1 MATIISFTTMF
12 NRLPIYTRPKEPAI
26 GYPVLIE
33 STNQTLSGL
42 PSSQI
47 VGFPEYLGGSSA
59 LRNPG
64 ESVFKGPPEKPIL
77 SLNAGSHQSFYE
89 DDDLA
94 PPPPLRIN
102 SLQYPSSPGPSS
114 LNSSCTIKPDPNK
127 QLNTPV
133 NVPLRKPN
141 ITRKP
146 APSNLNSANST
157 HPSDTFVAS
166 GLGKAATMD
175 FPPPSSSRGRGF
187 GLGNVVKGK
196 VAGRRRHD
204 SCSGTESPT
213 PIAAVKPPNFVS
225 IDDWLDSREREGLH
239 RRSNTISTAAT
250 QASSYKDP
258 TKLHIRQS
266 TFAPL
271 TPPAGMSLND
281 SPALPPIPA
290 QFIPTPRL
298 DSVRAVSAPPPPHEI
313 HPIHRPASVP
323 KDKPQ
328 EPKDHLSQLEFE
340 QDQLTVRRAA
350 LRREIYDLEQVLPP
364 NPSTHNPVARREMQ
378 TRRDQ
383 LVQELADVEK
393 EVHEMGMKL
402 HRAWRRRDKKMGTE
416 GPTHL
421 WVSRVTGSGDE

>member
-1 MATIISFTTMF
+1 MF

-33 STNQTLSGL
+33 STNQTLTGL

-47 VGFPEYLGGSSA
+47 VGFPQYLGGSSA
-59 LRNPG
+59 LRNSN
-64 ESVFKGPPEKPIL
+64 ESAFKGPSEKPVL
-77 SLNAGSHQSFYE
+77 SLNAGSHQSLY

-102 SLQYPSSPGPSS
+102 TLQYPSPPGSS
-114 LNSSCTIKPDPNK
+114 NSNRTVGPGSNK
-127 QLNTPV
+127 QLNIPNHTMNAP
-133 NVPLRKPN
+133 PRKLN

-146 APSNLNSANST
+146 APSSFSGANPTHST
-157 HPSDTFVAS
+157 HSSDTFIAS
-166 GLGKAATMD
+166 GLDKAATID
-175 FPPPSSSRGRGF
+175 FSSSSSHVQPRGRGF

-196 VAGRRRHD
+196 VASRKRHD
-204 SCSGTESPT
+204 SDFGAESPI

-225 IDDWLDSREREGLH
+225 IDDWLDIREREGLH
-239 RRSNTISTAAT
+239 RRSNTVSTVAT
-250 QASSYKDP
+250 QVPRYNDP
-258 TKLHIRQS
+258 IKLHLRQS

-271 TPPAGMSLND
+271 APPTEMSLND
-281 SPALPPIPA
+281 SPAVPS
-290 QFIPTPRL
+290 IPTQYLPAPRS
-298 DSVRAVSAPPPPHEI
+298 DSIRAVSAPLPLHEI
-313 HPIHRPASVP
+313 HPIQRPASVP
-323 KDKPQ
+323 KDEPQ

-340 QDQLTVRRAA
+340 QDQLTMRRAA

-378 TRRDQ
+378 ARRDQ
-383 LVQELADVEK
+383 LVQDLADVEK
-393 EVHEMGMKL
+393 DLHEMGMKL